1 MKVKVKYK
9 RRDAQLT
16 VQVQWPANATGYR
29 LLRKLKHI
37 QIKYMLITTQTP
49 YTGGIVTRYYNK
61 VIKTILIDF

>member
-1 MKVKVKYK
+1 MKVR

-29 LLRKLKHI
+29 LLRKLRNI
-37 QIKYMLITTQTP
+37 QIKYMVVTTQTS

-61 VIKTILIDF
+61 VIKTILID